1 MNDQQQQRPKAKM
14 STIYLNQS
22 ARGSWSEF
30 FGDIYSGIAVGI
42 GHPKW
47 FLENTIDQG
56 LKAITSLTGMTSSSS
71 SSADSSSHNNS
82 SIDGNLAGGLKVIGV
97 GYGRTGT
104 YSLALALDELGFPTL
119 HTQHLYENQKIFTHF
134 VDNIF
139 YKSIQQDEVITPEMY
154 TPDFDLLLKGGF
166 TATMDLPFAL
176 YYEQIHERYPDCKF
190 ILTVRENSEVWF
202 RSWDVLTKSIT
213 QPAQYGRLFTHVNRL
228 NYYMRWLFSI
238 VNSDKTYLNAPFPL
252 PPQNKAKAIS
262 SYEAHN
268 EKVRNSIPSSHLLEY
283 NVREG
288 WEPLCQF
295 LEIPEADCPSTQ
307 GIPFPKSNSARAVT
321 WQAYSSFIGPLVLT
335 VFILFS
341 LFSLVF
347 RKVTGMSVI
356 SWCLVVK
363 AKFMHWT
370 NESLSKRNKNK
381 MGVKMD

>member
-1 MNDQQQQRPKAKM
+1 M
-14 STIYLNQS
+14 STIYLNQN
-22 ARGSWSEF
+22 AGGSWSEF

-47 FLENTIDQG
+47 FVEKTIDQG
-56 LKAITSLTGMTSSSS
+56 VKAITSLTGMASSST
-71 SSADSSSHNNS
+71 SADSSSNNS
-82 SIDGNLAGGLKVIGV
+82 SIDNGKLDGGLKVIGV

-139 YKSIQQDEVITPEMY
+139 YKSIQQDEVITPDMY
-154 TPDFDLLLKGGF
+154 TPDFDLLLDGGF

-176 YYEQIHERYPDCKF
+176 YYKQIHEIYPDCKF

-213 QPAQYGRLFTHVNRL
+213 QPAQYGSFFFTHVNRL

-252 PPQNKAKAIS
+252 PPQNKARSIS

-268 EKVRNSIPSSHLLEY
+268 QKVRNSIPSSHLLEY

-288 WEPLCQF
+288 WEPLCSF
-295 LEIPEADCPSTQ
+295 LEIPEANCPSTH

-341 LFSLVF
+341 VFSLVF

-356 SWCLVVK
+356 SWCLFVK

-370 NESLSKRNKNK
+370 NESLKERTKRNKNK
-381 MGVKMD
+381 MGMKMH

>member
-1 MNDQQQQRPKAKM
+1 MDQQQVSKTKM

-22 ARGSWSEF
+22 TGGSWSEF

-47 FLENTIDQG
+47 FIEKTINQG
-56 LKAITSLTGMTSSSS
+56 MKAFTSLTGVSLSSLDED
-71 SSADSSSHNNS
+71 ASHQNS
-82 SIDGNLAGGLKVIGV
+82 SIDEKLSGGLRVIGV

-134 VDNIF
+134 VENIF
-139 YKSIQQDEVITPEMY
+139 YKSIQQDEVITPAMY

-176 YYEQIHERYPDCKF
+176 YYEQIHEKYPDCKF

-213 QPAQYGRLFTHVNRL
+213 QPAQYGSFFFTHVNRL

-238 VNSDKTYLNAPFPL
+238 VNSDKKYLNAPFPL
-252 PPQNKAKAIS
+252 PPQSEEKAIS
-262 SYEAHN
+262 SYESHN
-268 EKVRNSIPSSHLLEY
+268 ERVRNTIPSSHLLEY
-283 NVREG
+283 DVREG

-295 LEIPEADCPSTQ
+295 LEISKADCPSTQ

-321 WQAYSSFIGPLVLT
+321 WQAYSSFIGPLVVT

-347 RKVTGMSVI
+347 RKITGMSVI
-356 SWCLVVK
+356 GWCLFVK
-363 AKFMHWT
+363 ARFMHWT
-370 NESLSKRNKNK
+370 NEALAKRNKIK
-381 MGVKMD
+381 MDVKMD

>member
-1 MNDQQQQRPKAKM
+1 MNDHHQQRPKTKM

-22 ARGSWSEF
+22 AGGSWSEF

-47 FLENTIDQG
+47 FVEKTIDQG
-56 LKAITSLTGMTSSSS
+56 LKAITSLTGVKSSS
-71 SSADSSSHNNS
+71 SSADSSPSNNS
-82 SIDGNLAGGLKVIGV
+82 SIEGNLAGGLKVIGV

-213 QPAQYGRLFTHVNRL
+213 QPAQYGSFFFTHVNRL
-228 NYYMRWLFSI
+228 NYYMR
-238 VNSDKTYLNAPFPL
+238 
-252 PPQNKAKAIS
+252 
-262 SYEAHN
+262 
-268 EKVRNSIPSSHLLEY
+268 
-283 NVREG
+283 
-288 WEPLCQF
+288 
-295 LEIPEADCPSTQ
+295 
-307 GIPFPKSNSARAVT
+307 
-321 WQAYSSFIGPLVLT
+321 
-335 VFILFS
+335 
-341 LFSLVF
+341 
-347 RKVTGMSVI
+347 
-356 SWCLVVK
+356 
-363 AKFMHWT
+363 
-370 NESLSKRNKNK
+370 
-381 MGVKMD
+381 